1 MTTEESCFGNCSVI
15 DNNNNSNEK
24 EEIDYTERV
33 IFVVVLYIAIFVFTP
48 LTMKCIYVLYK
59 KWEKKEWKDIGTVEN
74 RNNDREGA
82 VEEVNI
88 DTALLLE

>member
-1 MTTEESCFGNCSVI
+1 MDT
-15 DNNNNSNEK
+15 NNSEK

-48 LTMKCIYVLYK
+48 LTMKFIYVLFK

-82 VEEVNI
+82 IEEVNI
-88 DTALLLE
+88 DTALLLEWVRHPQ